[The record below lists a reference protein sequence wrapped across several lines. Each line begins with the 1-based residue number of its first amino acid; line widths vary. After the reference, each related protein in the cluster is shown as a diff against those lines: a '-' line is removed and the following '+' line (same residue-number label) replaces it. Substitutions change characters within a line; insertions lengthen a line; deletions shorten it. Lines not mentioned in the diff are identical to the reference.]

1 LSGLKS
7 PVERGDEI
15 AFTGWVRREERKME
29 VGREKDGSG
38 REGGE
43 RDRGEEKGLK
53 DETGIEIDLL

>member
-1 LSGLKS
+1 
-7 PVERGDEI
+7 
-15 AFTGWVRREERKME
+15 ME

-53 DETGIEIDLL
+53 DEMGIVIDLL

>member
-1 LSGLKS
+1 
-7 PVERGDEI
+7 
-15 AFTGWVRREERKME
+15 ME